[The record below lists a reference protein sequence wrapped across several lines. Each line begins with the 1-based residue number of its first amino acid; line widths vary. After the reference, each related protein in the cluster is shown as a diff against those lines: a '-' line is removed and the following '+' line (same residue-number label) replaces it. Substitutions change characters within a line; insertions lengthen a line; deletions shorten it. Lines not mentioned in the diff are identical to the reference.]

1 MDNRNIGLSLEGD
14 DIPLEVFLNAAGEL
28 SGLLSELEFAVSG
41 ARNLRWYVSDL
52 RMGSAN
58 LAVRAEPEPRYGP
71 DCVDAIIST
80 ALSGLSKIEREPSR
94 PDHFTDDAL
103 KRAKAL
109 AVSVA
114 PDKGSI
120 AIFGGERSMPPQQ
133 VFLTRRI
140 VVHVDQLMGTTS
152 VAVGSVEGALEAL
165 SIHGGVQFAIYDAIT
180 DRRIQCRCDW
190 ETLNRVIEYLGCRL
204 SVSGEVRFN
213 VQGEPTSI
221 KVDSFSPLGRG
232 PLPQAKDMR
241 GLFSDDKVDINEWS
255 RYVRKQ

>member
-1 MDNRNIGLSLEGD
+1 MDNRNIGLSLAGD
-14 DIPLEVFLNAAGEL
+14 DIPLEIFINAAGEL

-41 ARNLRWYVSDL
+41 ARNLRWYISDL

-58 LAVRAEPEPRYGP
+58 LAIRPELQSRYGS
-71 DCVDAIIST
+71 DCADRIISA
-80 ALSGLSKIEREPSR
+80 ALSGLGTIEREPSR

-103 KRAKAL
+103 KRARAL

-114 PDKGSI
+114 PNKGSI
-120 AIFGGERSMPPQQ
+120 AIFGGEGSMAPQQ
-133 VFLTRRI
+133 VLLTRRI
-140 VVHVDQLMGTTS
+140 VVNVDQLMGTTS

-180 DRRIQCRCDW
+180 DRRIQCKCDR
-190 ETLNRVIEYLGCRL
+190 ETLDQVIGYLGCRL

-221 KVDSFSPLGRG
+221 RVDSFSPLGRG

-241 GLFSDDKVDINEWS
+241 GLFSDDQVDINEWS

>member
-1 MDNRNIGLSLEGD
+1 MDNRNIGLSLAGD
-14 DIPLEVFLNAAGEL
+14 DIPLEVFINAAGEL

-41 ARNLRWYVSDL
+41 ARDLHWFISDL
-52 RMGSAN
+52 RMGSAS
-58 LAVRAEPEPRYGP
+58 LAVRPEPEPRYGP
-71 DCVDAIIST
+71 DCADRIIAT
-80 ALSGLSKIEREPSR
+80 ALSGLSKIEKEPSR

-114 PDKGSI
+114 PDRGSI
-120 AIFGGERSMPPQQ
+120 AVFGGEGSTPAQRVP
-133 VFLTRRI
+133 LTSRL

-152 VAVGSVEGALEAL
+152 MAIGSVEGALEAL

-180 DRRIQCRCDW
+180 DRRIQCRCDR
-190 ETLNRVIEYLGCRL
+190 ETLDQVIEYLGCRL

-213 VQGEPTSI
+213 VRGEPTSI